1 MAGARTGFAQKI
13 VTVTGE
19 EVYYAPSNVSLDE
32 ARHTAI
38 ERAKIKALAEKFG
51 TIVSQSTS
59 TVMKSSNGQT
69 DSRMLTMGGSQV
81 KGEWVETVGEPEVN
95 ITYEQGM
102 LVISVK
108 VTGRAREM
116 KPNDLDLQ
124 VKILRNSLDHR
135 AESEEFADGDTF
147 YMYFR
152 SPLAGYVTIYMEE
165 ESNQVVSCLLPYI
178 SSNEPSVK
186 VEANTDYTFFYP
198 KDVYDVVTD
207 QYILYSNHSIDYETI
222 YLVFS
227 PNRFYKANAQ
237 AAQTPGVPL
246 QLSHDDFMKWLLQN
260 EARDKD
266 MTVVRKN
273 IMVRKKK

>member
-1 MAGARTGFAQKI
+1 MVGARTGFAQKI

-81 KGEWVETVGEPEVN
+81 KGEWIETVGEPEVN

-124 VKILRNSLDHR
+124 VKVLRNSLDHR

-198 KDVYDVVTD
+198 KDAYDVATD

-246 QLSHDDFMKWLLQN
+246 QLSHEDFMKWLLQN

-273 IMVRKKK
+273 IMVKKK

>member
-1 MAGARTGFAQKI
+1 MAGVRTGFAQKI

-81 KGEWVETVGEPEVN
+81 KGEWIETVGEPEVN

-124 VKILRNSLDHR
+124 VKVLRNSLDHR

-198 KDVYDVVTD
+198 KDAYDVATD

-246 QLSHDDFMKWLLQN
+246 QLSHEDFMKWLLQN

-273 IMVRKKK
+273 IMVKKK